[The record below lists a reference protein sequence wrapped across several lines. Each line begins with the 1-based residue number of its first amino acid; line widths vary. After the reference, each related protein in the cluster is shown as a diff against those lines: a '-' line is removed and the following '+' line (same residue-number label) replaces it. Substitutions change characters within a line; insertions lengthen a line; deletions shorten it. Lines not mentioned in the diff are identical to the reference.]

1 MFKDVMGCSGAH
13 PPWFCKAFGKLPA
26 KEREKLITDNQ
37 LCPFCLLHD
46 KDKLCGAKERTVS
59 VACTAANCKGRHIQK
74 LHDFL
79 KDVFREEKRVH
90 MIHGNAEWEESDEA
104 WEWGEEEMIVGTV
117 QQEDDCSWQETCSAW
132 MDQSEEAT
140 VSAGQKVPDQ
150 GTMGQCEETKPAG
163 GGEETPE
170 LEGLLLAGEE
180 QEYFLKLLMRN
191 APRTTPRG
199 PSRERQGVPCQE
211 QEGPKKGERGLWRE
225 HLWKVTR

>member
-1 MFKDVMGCSGAH
+1 VFKDVMGCSGAH